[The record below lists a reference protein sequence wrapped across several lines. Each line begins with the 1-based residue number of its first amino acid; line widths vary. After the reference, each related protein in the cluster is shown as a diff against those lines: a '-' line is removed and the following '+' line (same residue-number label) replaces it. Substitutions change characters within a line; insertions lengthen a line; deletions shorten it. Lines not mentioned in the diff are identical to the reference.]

1 MTNTKTNMKRLFT
14 IILIT
19 LGLCLNMTSYA
30 QKRISLNSETTR
42 WEVLPQAD
50 LSSATGKTVST
61 QGFKMKNA
69 VEGVVPGTVFTAYVE
84 AGREKDP
91 NYGINVI
98 NVDESYYNRP
108 FWYRTEVALGEKI
121 NKGQRVW
128 LCFDNI
134 NRYADVW
141 FNGKKVSG
149 TATSTRDIN
158 GHMIRSR
165 FDVTALV
172 KNGGKNTVAVLI
184 YDADQKKERFSK
196 EPFAIGCSPSYLAA
210 AGWDWMPYV
219 PGRLAGITG
228 NTYFEITGEVQM
240 VDPWIRTLLPTL
252 NHANIEIAT
261 GIKNTAKT
269 NQQVTIEGTITP
281 GNITLTKE
289 ITVAAGETA
298 NITLTKDEFKQLGID
313 NPRLWWPNGYGEPFL
328 YGCDL
333 KIKTAGVVSD
343 SKHINFGIKR
353 YEYAYIENKVEK
365 PVLTFYINGQELFPK
380 GGSWGMSE
388 WLLRCHGAEYEE
400 KIKLHVEQ
408 NFNMIRCWTGCVTD
422 DEFYDYC
429 DKYGIMVWNDF
440 WIHAG
445 EGEII
450 EPDAFKANAR
460 DKVIRLRNHPCIALW
475 CGANETHPVKDIDDY
490 LRKIVEEE
498 DHGDRHYKACSNQD
512 GLSGSGPWANRPP
525 RHHYETSSSGLVL
538 LRPPYPYGIDH
549 GYGMRS
555 ELGMGTMPNYESVKL
570 FIPEEDQ
577 WPLPT
582 DDEMKQDSN
591 VWNVHYFGQN
601 GGNADPY
608 YYRSS
613 VTDRYGDS
621 KNLEEYC
628 AKAQFINL
636 EDMRGMYEAWND
648 KMHEDASG
656 ILIWMSLAA
665 YPSCLWQTFDYYYD
679 LTGSYFGAKKAC
691 EPVHIQWNSLNNSV
705 KVINESS
712 NDLNN
717 VHAKATIYDI
727 HGKEIKEL
735 GMENDVYVRSADKA
749 EAFVLS
755 FPNRN
760 IAEGKPCQASSVFG
774 TNEASLITDGSLQKR
789 WESEYS
795 DPQWVYV
802 DLQDVH
808 NISTVQVFWEGA
820 HSKEYEVQTSLDA
833 ENWTTVYTDDNCDGG
848 IDFISFAPRDARY
861 VRVYGKNR
869 SSWFGHSIL
878 EMKVFDTV
886 PQDDIDITALHFI
899 RLQLTDASG
908 KLLSDNFYWRNG
920 DQELDYS
927 DLEKLPKADICCT
940 VTDKS
945 VDGLTIKVKNNSSTV
960 AFGNRIR
967 LTNSATGERILPAPM
982 NDNFF
987 TLLPGEETDIII
999 KTPANQVAEG
1009 VDVLFKQF
1017 IYPEEKK
1024 ASVKF

>member
-1 MTNTKTNMKRLFT
+1 MKRTKTILLFVALMLWGT
-14 IILIT
+14 ANGQT
-19 LGLCLNMTSYA
+19 
-30 QKRISLNSETTR
+30 RISLNSDNVQ
-42 WEVLPQAD
+42 WSVLPQDDITQKTGKAV
-50 LSSATGKTVST
+50 SSA
-61 QGFKMKNA
+61 GFIMKNA

-84 AGREKDP
+84 AGKEPDP
-91 NYGINVI
+91 NYGINII
-98 NVDESYYNRP
+98 NVDESFYNRP
-108 FWYRTEVALGEKI
+108 FWYRSEVTLGQPV

-149 TATSTRDIN
+149 TSTSTRDIN

-165 FDVTALV
+165 FDVTDIV
-172 KNGGKNTVAVLI
+172 KKNGKNIVAVLI

-228 NTYFEITGEVQM
+228 NAYMEITGEVQL

-252 NHANIEIAT
+252 DHADIEIST
-261 GIKNTAKT
+261 EIKNTAASDRV
-269 NQQVTIEGTITP
+269 VTLEGTITP
-281 GNITLTKE
+281 GDIAFSKKVT
-289 ITVAAGETA
+289 IPAGETGKVVL
-298 NITLTKDEFKQLGID
+298 NDEEFRQLAID

-328 YGCDL
+328 YSCDL
-333 KIKTAGVVSD
+333 KLRTDNGISD

-353 YEYAYIENKVEK
+353 YTYAYIENKVEK

-450 EPDAFKANAR
+450 EPEAFKENAR
-460 DKVIRLRNHPCIALW
+460 DKVVRLRNHPCIALW

-490 LRKIVEEE
+490 LRKIVAEE
-498 DHGDRHYKACSNQD
+498 DHNDRHYKSCSNQD

-525 RHHYETSSSGLVL
+525 RYHFETPTSGLVL
-538 LRPPYPYGIDH
+538 LRPPYPYGDDY

-555 ELGMGTMPNYESVKL
+555 ELGMGTMPNYESVRL
-570 FIPEEDQ
+570 FIPKEDE

-582 DDEMKQDSN
+582 NDEMRQDSN
-591 VWNVHYFGQN
+591 VWNVHYFGMN
-601 GGNADPY
+601 GGNADPA

-613 VTDRYGDS
+613 VNERYGVS
-621 KNLEEYC
+621 QNLEEYC

-691 EPVHIQWNSLNNSV
+691 EPVHIQWNSLTNSV
-705 KVINESS
+705 KVINESPR
-712 NDLNN
+712 DLRN
-717 VHAKATIYDI
+717 VRAKATIFDI
-727 HGKEIKEL
+727 NGKEIKEL
-735 GMENDVYVRSADKA
+735 SKEKNVYVRSADKA
-749 EAFVLS
+749 EAFVLE
-755 FPNRN
+755 FPNSN
-760 IAEGKPCQASSVFG
+760 IAEGKPCVASSTMGDNV
-774 TNEASLITDGSLQKR
+774 ASRITDGSIQKR

-802 DLQDVH
+802 DLQEVH
-808 NISTVQVFWEGA
+808 NINTIQLFWEGA
-820 HSKEYEVQTSLDA
+820 HSKEYEIQTSLDA
-833 ENWTTVYTDDNCDGG
+833 ENWETMHSDSNCDGG
-848 IDFISFAPRDARY
+848 VDLITFSPCDARY

-869 SSWFGHSIL
+869 ATWFGHSIL
-878 EMKVFDTV
+878 EVKIFDTV
-886 PQDDIDITALHFI
+886 PQTDINISALHFI
-899 RLQLTDASG
+899 RLELTDEDG
-908 KLLSDNFYWRNG
+908 NLLSDNFYWRNG
-920 DQELDYS
+920 EQELDYS
-927 DLEKLPKADICCT
+927 ALQALPKADISGEIVEST
-940 VTDKS
+940 
-945 VDGLTIKVKNNSSTV
+945 VDGMTLNVKNNSATV

-967 LTNSATGERILPAPM
+967 LVNAVTGERILPAPM

-987 TLLPGEETDIII
+987 TLLPGESKMITI
-999 KTPANQVAEG
+999 KTPREQVTGG
-1009 VDVLFKQF
+1009 VEVLLKQF
-1017 IYPEEKK
+1017 TYPERPLCATCYIK
-1024 ASVKF
+1024 